1 MRFDGGLG
9 IKAVTTWIPETC
21 ETVEYAVR
29 AGLLNASAVGRQ
41 GVTALPV
48 SADLAPPQMAVLAGR
63 KALTRARWDSAKI
76 GMLAHA
82 WVYHQGHDKWSPAHY
97 IANELHLPASA
108 LPFGIQAMCTGGA
121 TGLYLAATGLLA
133 DEETSAALVTTA
145 EKYGAPVWD
154 RWTMHPDIGYGDGA
168 TAALLHRRDGSSDDL
183 LLLSMTHS
191 SASWLEGMERGDAP
205 FTPSPM
211 LGKDNWDTNDQRKQF
226 YDVHGKDSFGAASR
240 LHVRASLNQALVEA
254 ELEADDPRIRFVAVP
269 RMGPRLIELMYLNVV
284 ESDLKAEHILLGGRT
299 GHLGSGD
306 MLANMADIVESGML
320 RPGEIAI
327 IAGAGG
333 GFGWSTAIVEKPG
346 N

>member
-121 TGLYLAATGLLA
+121 TGLTWRRPASSPMKKRPPRWSPPRRSTARQSGIDGRCTP
-133 DEETSAALVTTA
+133 TSDT
-145 EKYGAPVWD
+145 
-154 RWTMHPDIGYGDGA
+154 A
-168 TAALLHRRDGSSDDL
+168 TA
-183 LLLSMTHS
+183 
-191 SASWLEGMERGDAP
+191 P
-205 FTPSPM
+205 P
-211 LGKDNWDTNDQRKQF
+211 
-226 YDVHGKDSFGAASR
+226 
-240 LHVRASLNQALVEA
+240 
-254 ELEADDPRIRFVAVP
+254 PRCCTVGT
-269 RMGPRLIELMYLNVV
+269 GPRTIF
-284 ESDLKAEHILLGGRT
+284 SCSR
-299 GHLGSGD
+299 
-306 MLANMADIVESGML
+306 
-320 RPGEIAI
+320 
-327 IAGAGG
+327 
-333 GFGWSTAIVEKPG
+333 
-346 N
+346 